1 MAGAM
6 LGMGLLVAGAVV
18 AVVLLEFDR
27 LDEVGRTVAIAGLVV
42 LSGIAMWAYVQT
54 IRTRGELG
62 MVTSPA
68 QSPEPGVARQLLA
81 DRPERSEL
89 VPEALAPRQGD
100 PEPARPSEP
109 AHGGGEPEQATADR
123 DSRKEEAS
131 EERDAGSGHTV
142 GTGATEPESDNR
154 GRTRAESGESGKA
167 RPGIS
172 EPRAPDPS
180 AVHDSVVEAWRQYL
194 RHGDGH
200 FNVVGF
206 RRELSTFGL
215 QLSVTDG
222 ARVQAGETVLLVEG
236 PSHPVGRFL
245 VVPNFMKSPRA
256 APDWFEDMGDG
267 ALTRRTRTVHRL
279 GEGEWTGAGFKV
291 IEKGRI
297 E

>member
-6 LGMGLLVAGAVV
+6 LGMGLLLAGAVV

-42 LSGIAMWAYVQT
+42 LSAIAMWAYVRT
-54 IRTRGELG
+54 IRTRGEPG
-62 MVTSPA
+62 MVSSLQQAPEPDLPR
-68 QSPEPGVARQLLA
+68 QSPP

-89 VPEALAPRQGD
+89 VEEGLAPRQDD
-100 PEPARPSEP
+100 PEPAQPSET
-109 AHGGGEPEQATADR
+109 AHEGGEPGQTTADR
-123 DSRKEEAS
+123 DSQKEQAS
-131 EERDAGSGHTV
+131 AERDAGAGHT
-142 GTGATEPESDNR
+142 GATGATEPES
-154 GRTRAESGESGKA
+154 EI
-167 RPGIS
+167 P
-172 EPRAPDPS
+172 EPPAPDPS

-206 RRELSTFGL
+206 RRQLSTSGL

-222 ARVQAGETVLLVEG
+222 TKVRAGETVLLVEG
-236 PSHPVGRFL
+236 PSHPIRRFL
-245 VVPNFMKSPRA
+245 VVPNFMKSPQA
-256 APDWFEDMGDG
+256 APDWFEDVGDG
-267 ALTRRTRTVHRL
+267 VLTRRTRKVHRL

-291 IEKGRI
+291 IEKGSI

>member
-1 MAGAM
+1 
-6 LGMGLLVAGAVV
+6 MGLLLAGAVV

-54 IRTRGELG
+54 LRTRGEFG
-62 MVTSPA
+62 MVSSSA
-68 QSPEPGVARQLLA
+68 QAPEPGVPRRSPA
-81 DRPERSEL
+81 DRPTRSEP
-89 VPEALAPRQGD
+89 VEEELAPRQGD
-100 PEPARPSEP
+100 PEPTQPSET
-109 AHGGGEPEQATADR
+109 AHGGGEPGQTTAER
-123 DSRKEEAS
+123 DLRKEQAS
-131 EERDAGSGHTV
+131 EERDAGPGHTG
-142 GTGATEPESDNR
+142 GTVATEPES
-154 GRTRAESGESGKA
+154 
-167 RPGIS
+167 GIP

-206 RRELSTFGL
+206 RRQLSTSGL
-215 QLSVTDG
+215 QLSVSDG

-236 PSHPVGRFL
+236 LSHPDGRFL

-256 APDWFEDMGDG
+256 APDWFEDVGDG
-267 ALTRRTRTVHRL
+267 ALTRRTRKVHRL